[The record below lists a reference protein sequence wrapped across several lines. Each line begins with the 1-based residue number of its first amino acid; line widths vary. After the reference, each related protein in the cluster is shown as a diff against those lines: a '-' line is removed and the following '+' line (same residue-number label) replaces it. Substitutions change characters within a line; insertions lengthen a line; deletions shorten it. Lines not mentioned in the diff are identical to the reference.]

1 MEQPPTCGQGLAE
14 TSVLP
19 ALLAELIASLA
30 ENLVVHMAALD
41 RTDQNADKEY
51 VAYQELAEEYR
62 TVASQ
67 LQSTAQKMAG
77 HRDLPMG
84 RHDMRA
90 MSDPK
95 VLKAFE
101 RFVTLE
107 QELATL
113 LRTRLE
119 QDQKMLD
126 DMGTATGS

>member
-1 MEQPPTCGQGLAE
+1 M
-14 TSVLP
+14 LP